1 MSAPFDHVAEA
12 VSRGGDMF
20 RRDAFLFILKKEIR
34 AREVEFLRRYQ
45 VFEEPER
52 YESADLGIWT
62 VWFEVVKV

>member
-1 MSAPFDHVAEA
+1 
-12 VSRGGDMF
+12 MF